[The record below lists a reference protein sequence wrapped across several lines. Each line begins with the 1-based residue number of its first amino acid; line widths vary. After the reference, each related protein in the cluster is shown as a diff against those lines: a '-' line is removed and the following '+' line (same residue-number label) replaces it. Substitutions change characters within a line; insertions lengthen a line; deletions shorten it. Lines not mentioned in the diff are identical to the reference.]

1 MIKAKGEEEAK
12 KDLELPQMS
21 CFTCKFV
28 MSEGKRVLE
37 EDSTVQQLANLAET
51 VCKDLQPDL
60 KVVKLSI
67 LLSDVAVGL
76 PHLFYPFWLVSL
88 FVLSNLVILFYLVI
102 LSHFILSLI
111 VLIVILSKQRKRN
124 ILSLS

>member
-1 MIKAKGEEEAK
+1 MIKAKGDEEAK
-12 KDLELPQMS
+12 KELELPQMS

-76 PHLFYPFWLVSL
+76 PHLFHPFW
-88 FVLSNLVILFYLVI
+88 F
-102 LSHFILSLI
+102 
-111 VLIVILSKQRKRN
+111 
-124 ILSLS
+124 

>member
-1 MIKAKGEEEAK
+1 
-12 KDLELPQMS
+12 MS

>member
-1 MIKAKGEEEAK
+1 MTRVEVGRAHSEVSVIKAQDKEEAK

-37 EDSTVQQLANLAET
+37 EDSTVQQLANLAES

-60 KVVKLSI
+60 KVILSI
-67 LLSDVAVGL
+67 LLVKEGPNSKINPV
-76 PHLFYPFWLVSL
+76 PIFWPEAPL
-88 FVLSNLVILFYLVI
+88 
-102 LSHFILSLI
+102 
-111 VLIVILSKQRKRN
+111 
-124 ILSLS
+124 